1 MQPYAHNMKV
11 FALVGP
17 PLSAPGAQIEQ
28 FLVDAHNMKV
38 IENLCPPQGAQIE
51 QSVVDAHNMKVIE
64 KCVRSKGLRL
74 SSFLLTLTT

>member
-17 PLSAPGAQIEQ
+17 LPLSAP
-28 FLVDAHNMKV
+28 
-38 IENLCPPQGAQIE
+38 GAQIE

-64 KCVRSKGLRL
+64 KCVRPKGLRL